1 MEKNPLIEA
10 FDTPYGIPPFHA
22 IESPHFLPAIKANI
36 EKARAEI
43 AAILSIEEE
52 PTFKNTIEALEYTG
66 EMLGLSAG
74 VLFNLNAAETNPDI
88 QKAAMEVSPLLTEF
102 HNDIAQNEAL
112 FERINKVYHE
122 KEQLELTAEEQMLL
136 DKTYKRFVRSGAKLD
151 AAQKDAFR
159 AITKEL
165 AELELK
171 FGEHVLAE
179 TNRYELHITDEND
192 LAGLPDYIIEAA
204 ADTAKSK
211 QKEGYVFTLQ
221 APSYIP
227 FMEHADNRALRE
239 KLFKAYMSKG
249 IKGDEYD
256 NREIIQKIVK
266 LRLEKAQLLGYKSY
280 ADYVL
285 EERMANSQE
294 GVSKFLDE
302 LLEKA
307 LPKAKAEV
315 EEIKAFVK
323 ARGEDLEL
331 QRWDWAYYSEKL
343 KKEKYSISD
352 ELLKPYF
359 RLEQVIDG
367 VFKVAQKLYGLNFV
381 QENDLPKYHKDV
393 TTYRVTDN
401 KDRLMAIFFADFFPR
416 EGKRGGAWMTAY
428 RDMYTKDGEE
438 MRPLVSIVCN
448 FTPPSSKRPSLLTF
462 DEVRTLFHEFGHAL
476 HAMLAEGRYSSLTGT
491 SVFWD
496 FVELP
501 SQIMENWTFEKACL
515 DLFASHYETNEKIP
529 QELIDK
535 IIAAANY
542 HEAYQ
547 TVRQVSFAKL
557 DMAWHSITDVSQIG
571 DVLAFEKEVFVSTE
585 LFPPVDNTCMSA
597 QFGHIFNGGYAAG
610 YYSYKWAEVLDADA
624 YAMFKEHG
632 IFDEAV
638 AQSFKEHILSKG
650 GSEHPMV
657 LYKRFRKK
665 EPTIDALLERSGLAS

>member
-22 IESPHFLPAIKANI
+22 IESAHFLPAIKANI

-43 AAILSIEEE
+43 AAILSIEEA

-112 FERINKVYHE
+112 FERINKVYQE
-122 KEQLELTAEEQMLL
+122 KEQLDLAAEEQMLL

-151 AAQKDAFR
+151 AEQKDAFR

-179 TNRYELHITDEND
+179 TNRYELHLTDQND

-211 QKEGYVFTLQ
+211 QKEGYIFTLQ

-239 KLFKAYMSKG
+239 KQFKAYMSKG

-266 LRLEKAQLLGYKSY
+266 LRLEKAQLLGYSSY

-285 EERMANSQE
+285 EERMANSQDRV
-294 GVSKFLDE
+294 GKFLDE

-323 ARGEDLEL
+323 ARGEDIDL

-359 RLEQVIDG
+359 KLEQVIDG

-401 KDRLMAIFFADFFPR
+401 NDRLMAIFFADFFPR

-428 RDMYTKDGEE
+428 RDMYSKDGEE

-557 DMAWHSITDVSQIG
+557 DMAWHSITDASQID
-571 DVLAFEKEVFVSTE
+571 DVMAFEKEVFAPTE

-597 QFGHIFNGGYAAG
+597 QFGHIFSGGYAAG

-632 IFDEAV
+632 IFDKAV
-638 AQSFKEHILSKG
+638 AQAFKEHILSKG

-665 EPTIDALLERSGLAS
+665 EPSIDALLERSGLAS